1 MDLNRQTYIGLF
13 PVDLEHP
20 LDWSDI
26 HIVGEV
32 LWLYNKNYM
41 YDDVCCV
48 GVEVEIG
55 LGWVLSYYIADACI
69 LAT

>member
-1 MDLNRQTYIGLF
+1 
-13 PVDLEHP
+13 
-20 LDWSDI
+20 
-26 HIVGEV
+26 
-32 LWLYNKNYM
+32 M